1 MFSTVTLEP
10 VSTSTPY
17 VVNMKSHG
25 VEGGHCPITS
35 PPWTQMFEPL
45 MRTGYKVPVVNCA
58 ADASI
63 LLPSARLGLW
73 YSEVCTPLKVMV
85 EPAWLRHDVAVTGA
99 AAASTST

>member
-1 MFSTVTLEP
+1 
-10 VSTSTPY
+10 
-17 VVNMKSHG
+17 
-25 VEGGHCPITS
+25 
-35 PPWTQMFEPL
+35 

-63 LLPSARLGLW
+63 LVPSARLALW